1 MITKA
6 SLEQM
11 INEADAEKRARI
23 IGRACVVLFL
33 RQTED
38 EKATN
43 HTKHTN
49 ERGFS
54 KPDARQGT
62 ITAKYFLKHGKLED
76 WQVARWI
83 KRESRGNMRIAKYWK
98 QLDEA
103 ARAKAQAAKAA

>member
-11 INEADAEKRARI
+11 ILEASDEKRAQI
-23 IGRACVVLFL
+23 VGRACVVLF
-33 RQTED
+33 RNQTED
-38 EKATN
+38 EKASNVTR
-43 HTKHTN
+43 HTN
-49 ERGFS
+49 DRGFS

-76 WQVARWI
+76 WQVARWL